1 MTQGVKGT
9 FAIRYISVSDLAD
22 WYSLTS
28 IYRLIHQL
36 DFSWITSRSK
46 HPKRSQAAQEDFK
59 KIKILKK
66 FKTETIN
73 TIPGHIALNKVDIW
87 FQDEAGFCQ
96 QNTTTRLWAQTSSRP
111 RCVRQQPFESA
122 GRPTPTCLALFVRQP
137 GQQRPL
143 LPRVLI

>member
-46 HPKRSQAAQEDFK
+46 YPKRSQAAQEGFK
-59 KIKILKK
+59 KI
-66 FKTETIN
+66 
-73 TIPGHIALNKVDIW
+73 
-87 FQDEAGFCQ
+87 
-96 QNTTTRLWAQTSSRP
+96 QN
-111 RCVRQQPFESA
+111 
-122 GRPTPTCLALFVRQP
+122 
-137 GQQRPL
+137 
-143 LPRVLI
+143 